1 MSSFD
6 RRTLLISLAGLAA
19 CGFEPA
25 YGPGGSAANLRGSIL
40 VDDPTERFSFELV
53 KQLET
58 RLGQP
63 VNPRYGLSIDLRLRD
78 DDLAITQE
86 QEILRYNVIGEADF
100 AIRDLASG
108 EELFRGK
115 ASSFTAYAATGTTVS
130 TREAQKDAYDRLM
143 VILADQITS
152 RLIASSGS
160 WLT

>member
-25 YGPGGSAANLRGSIL
+25 YGPNGAAANLRGSIL
-40 VDDPTERFSFELV
+40 VDEPTDRFSFELL
-53 KQLET
+53 KQLEE

-63 VNPRYGLSIDLRLRD
+63 VNPSYGLAIKLRLEE
-78 DDLAITQE
+78 DDLAITQD
-86 QEILRYNVIGEADF
+86 QEILRYNIIGTADF
-100 AIRDLASG
+100 AIRNLASG
-108 EELFRGK
+108 AELFRSSV
-115 ASSFTAYAATGTTVS
+115 SSFTAYAATGTTVS
-130 TREAQKDAYDRLM
+130 TREAQRDAYDRLM

>member
-25 YGPGGSAANLRGSIL
+25 YGPSGAAANLRGSIL
-40 VDDPTERFSFELV
+40 VDEPTDRFSFELL
-53 KQLET
+53 KQLEE

-63 VNPRYGLSIDLRLRD
+63 VNPSYGLAITLRLEE
-78 DDLAITQE
+78 DDLAITQD
-86 QEILRYNVIGEADF
+86 QEILRYNIIGEADF
-100 AIRDLASG
+100 AIRSLATDA
-108 EELFRGK
+108 ELFRGK
-115 ASSFTAYAATGTTVS
+115 VSSFTAYAATGTTVS
-130 TREAQKDAYDRLM
+130 TREAQRDAYDRLM